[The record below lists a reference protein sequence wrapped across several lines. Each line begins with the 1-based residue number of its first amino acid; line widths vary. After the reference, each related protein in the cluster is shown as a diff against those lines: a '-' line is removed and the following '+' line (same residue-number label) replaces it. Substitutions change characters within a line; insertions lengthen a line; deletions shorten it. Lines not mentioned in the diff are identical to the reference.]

1 MQTIREINSNIFPRL
16 YTFSGTY
23 PKSFTIFGPLHN
35 SIFKFKYQTFLN
47 KKEKEKGHYATLA
60 ARWNPAQVG
69 PRVLSRADRAR
80 ALSHAATDGRV
91 PPVRGVFNLPP
102 PLR

>member
-47 KKEKEKGHYATLA
+47 KKEKKVHCAVLA
-60 ARWNPAQVG
+60 ACSDPAQDG
-69 PRVLSRADRAR
+69 PR
-80 ALSHAATDGRV
+80 ALPRSA
-91 PPVRGVFNLPP
+91 PSPS
-102 PLR
+102 LRPSAPSPS